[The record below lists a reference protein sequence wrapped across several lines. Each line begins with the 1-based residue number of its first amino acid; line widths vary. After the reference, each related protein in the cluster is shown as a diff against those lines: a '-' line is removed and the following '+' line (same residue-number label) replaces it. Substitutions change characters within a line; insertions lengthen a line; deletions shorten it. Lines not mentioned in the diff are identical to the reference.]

1 MDFIG
6 EYLRT
11 ERECQNL
18 SIDEVAKSTRIQ
30 DCFIRAIE
38 EERFDSL
45 PSPFYAR
52 KFVGL
57 YARFLGFDPSDILNR
72 LQQYQGNLSL
82 KPPEIPL
89 YLIRQK
95 RKASPSTLSLLVFG
109 IIVAGALVS
118 FILGDFPKQVLSSIL
133 SKLAVALSVE
143 QLSTVQEGEKEASL
157 PEAGKE
163 DFLEEKVVLV
173 DGMRGTDSLNFTVLK
188 AGFGKGIEIVENHP
202 KLIGVSSKFACNHQR
217 VYFLT
222 KIQASRNGKLSHV
235 WIWEGEEVKTI
246 DMEVKIPSWSIYS
259 YVTIRPQQTGQW
271 KVEVRDG
278 STVLSSQT
286 FKVVEYD
293 LPT

>member
-6 EYLRT
+6 ENLRT
-11 ERECQNL
+11 ERERQNL
-18 SIDEVAKSTRIQ
+18 SIEEVAKSTKIKN
-30 DCFIRAIE
+30 CFIRAIE

-57 YARFLGFDPSDILNR
+57 YAKFLGLDSSDILNR
-72 LQQYQGNLSL
+72 FQQYQNNLSV

-89 YLIRQK
+89 YLLRQK
-95 RKASPSTLSLLVFG
+95 RKASPSTLPFWVFG
-109 IIVAGALVS
+109 MIVAGALVY
-118 FILGDFPKQVLSSIL
+118 FIPRDFPKQILSPIF
-133 SKLAVALSVE
+133 SKLAVAPSAE
-143 QLSTVQEGEKEASL
+143 QFSTVQEGEKDAFF

-163 DFLEEKVVLV
+163 DFLEQKVVSV
-173 DGMRGTDSLNFTVLK
+173 EGTRRTDSLNFTVLQ
-188 AGFGKGIEIVENHP
+188 AGFGKGIEIVHNCP
-202 KLIGVSSKFACNHQR
+202 KLIGVSSEFACNHQR

-222 KIQASRNGKLSHV
+222 KIQASSSGKLSHV
-235 WIWEGEEVKTI
+235 WIWKDEEVKTV
-246 DMEVKIPSWSIYS
+246 DMEVKAPACSIYS
-259 YVTIRPQQTGQW
+259 YVTMGPQQAGQW

-293 LPT
+293 LLT